1 MRLLAPILACAAL
14 APGIRADVQLP
25 ALFGNHMVIQSG
37 APIHVWG
44 LADPNEEIT
53 VSFRSQKVQVAA
65 SDIGQWHAYMDPA
78 DTGGPYVLEV
88 RGNNR
93 ITIEDVHVGEVWVG
107 SGQSNMV
114 WPLQRSQNAEEEIA
128 AAKHTGIR
136 YFKVEQSTSDVP
148 LEDVTG
154 EWRVVS
160 PETAAELSGVAYFFG
175 RHLHQELALPI
186 GIIQSAWG
194 GTPAEAWT
202 SLETLK
208 DDSSLAALIRSYD
221 RAARAARARGQN
233 PRLHHK
239 PASLF
244 NAMVAPLTQYP
255 IRGVIWYQGE
265 NNGNRGQGILYRR
278 LFKALIQD
286 WRTEW
291 GLGDFPFLFVQ
302 LANYGRVSSASTWPE
317 LREAQSMALGLT
329 RTGMAVTIDIGN
341 PTDIHPRNKQDV
353 GLRLALAARAIAYGE
368 TGLTY
373 SGPAFRL
380 ATWEGREVRIWFN
393 HTANGLEAR
402 GGPLEGFELAGASGG
417 FYVGEARIVGNTV
430 VVSNPAVVAPVQV
443 RYAWAADP
451 SGNLFN
457 SEGLPASP
465 FRTMK

>member
-1 MRLLAPILACAAL
+1 MRRLTLILLCATL
-14 APGIRADVQLP
+14 APGLWADVQLS

-44 LADPNEEIT
+44 LADPNEEIE
-53 VSFRSQKVQVAA
+53 VSFRSQQARVAA
-65 SDIGQWHAYMDPA
+65 SDIGQWHAYLDPA
-78 DTGGPYVLEV
+78 DPGGPYVLEV
-88 RGNNR
+88 LGNNR
-93 ITIEDVHVGEVWVG
+93 VAIEDVYVGEVWVG

-114 WPLQRSQNAEEEIA
+114 WPLQRSQDAEKEIEA
-128 AAKHTGIR
+128 AGHPGIR

-148 LEDVTG
+148 LEEVSG

-160 PETAAELSGVAYFFG
+160 PETAAELSGVGYFFS
-175 RHLHQELALPI
+175 RHLRRELALPI
-186 GIIQSAWG
+186 GFIQSAWG
-194 GTPAEAWT
+194 GTPAEAWM
-202 SLETLK
+202 SLDTIK
-208 DDSSLAALIRSYD
+208 DDSSLAGLIRSYD
-221 RAARAARARGQN
+221 RAARSARARGQDQ
-233 PRLHHK
+233 RLHHK
-239 PASLF
+239 PAALF
-244 NAMVAPLTQYP
+244 NAMIASLTLYP

-286 WRTEW
+286 WRGEW

-317 LREAQSMALGLT
+317 LREAQSMALGLA

-341 PTDIHPRNKQDV
+341 STDIHPRNKQDV

-373 SGPAFRL
+373 SGPALRQ
-380 ATWEGREVRIWFN
+380 ATWEGSEVRLWFD
-393 HTANGLEAR
+393 HKANGLEAR
-402 GGPLEGFELAGASGG
+402 GGRLEGFELAGASGG
-417 FYVGEARIVGNTV
+417 FYVGEARIAGNTV

-451 SGNLFN
+451 QGNLFN
-457 SEGLPASP
+457 SAGLPASP